1 VRREEEESK
10 VAADGFGV
18 AGVEVG
24 DEEEGDAE
32 DDEGDE
38 AVERVRNAVAT
49 SLTCYL
55 KGAPIS
61 V

>member
-1 VRREEEESK
+1 LQ

-18 AGVEVG
+18 ASVEVG

-32 DDEGDE
+32 DDEGNK
-38 AVERVRNAVAT
+38 AVGDF
-49 SLTCYL
+49 LT
-55 KGAPIS
+55 PD